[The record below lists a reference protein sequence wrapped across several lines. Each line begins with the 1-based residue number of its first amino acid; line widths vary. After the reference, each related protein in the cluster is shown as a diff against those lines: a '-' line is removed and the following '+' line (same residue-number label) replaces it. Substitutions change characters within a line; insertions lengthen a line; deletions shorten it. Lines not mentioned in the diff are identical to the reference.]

1 MATIVGGIGTSHTP
15 TIGFALDANKQAD
28 PVWAPIFESYKPVRA
43 WLEDKRPDV
52 LFFIYNDH
60 VTSFFFDHYSFFSL
74 GIGTEYP
81 VADEGGRP
89 RSLPPVMGHPGLAQH
104 IAVALTADEFDL
116 SYFQGKALDHGC
128 LSPLSLL
135 WPHDPAW
142 PGAIVPFQVGVLEFP
157 IPTAKRCYKL
167 GKSLRRA
174 IESYPEDLRVAIVAT
189 GGLSH
194 QVHGERSG
202 FNNTP
207 WDMEFLDLL
216 ERNPAA
222 LTELTI
228 AEYAKRGGVEGAEIV
243 MWLVMRGALSARVKK
258 IHQTYYLPSMTAIAT
273 VIYESDSLEPDTE
286 TADQYTQ
293 RIGREWKGIGDI
305 EGSYPYTLD
314 RSVKA
319 FRINSFLHRLIEP
332 QYRSAFLDHPE
343 PMFRDAKLSDVEA
356 DLIRRRDWRGL
367 IQYGVSFFLLEKLGA
382 VIGTTNL
389 HIYAAMRG
397 QSLEDFQKTRNAQ
410 VLYSVAGQP
419 AKDTNP

>member
-1 MATIVGGIGTSHTP
+1 
-15 TIGFALDANKQAD
+15 
-28 PVWAPIFESYKPVRA
+28 
-43 WLEDKRPDV
+43 
-52 LFFIYNDH
+52 
-60 VTSFFFDHYSFFSL
+60 
-74 GIGTEYP
+74 
-81 VADEGGRP
+81 
-89 RSLPPVMGHPGLAQH
+89 
-104 IAVALTADEFDL
+104 
-116 SYFQGKALDHGC
+116 
-128 LSPLSLL
+128 
-135 WPHDPAW
+135 
-142 PGAIVPFQVGVLEFP
+142 
-157 IPTAKRCYKL
+157 
-167 GKSLRRA
+167 
-174 IESYPEDLRVAIVAT
+174 
-189 GGLSH
+189 
-194 QVHGERSG
+194 
-202 FNNTP
+202 
-207 WDMEFLDLL
+207 MEFLDLL